1 MDKHHFRAEIKV
13 ESCAF
18 LIGGGFLL
26 VAASDRYQHPVKT
39 ASLMDIKRAA
49 FYIIVQLP
57 RF

>member
-26 VAASDRYQHPVKT
+26 AAASDRYQHPVKT
-39 ASLMDIKRAA
+39 ASLMDIKMAA
-49 FYIIVQLP
+49 FYIIT
-57 RF
+57 